1 MISFSYNSYGLTI
14 EFNENIKITAF
25 QSIDKRLYIYHEK
38 VIDPFLLMVNFV
50 AFTLASMIPQIS
62 LVSFRAGQGQ
72 VDLPLFEMFKLFVLT
87 SVFLVPYHLS
97 KL

>member
-14 EFNENIKITAF
+14 EFNKEIKITAF
-25 QSIDKRLYIYHEK
+25 QSINKKLYIYHEK
-38 VIDPFLLMVNFV
+38 VIDPYLLMVNFI
-50 AFTLASMIPQIS
+50 AFTVATMIPQTA

-72 VDLPLFEMFKLFVLT
+72 ADLPLFEMFKLFVLT